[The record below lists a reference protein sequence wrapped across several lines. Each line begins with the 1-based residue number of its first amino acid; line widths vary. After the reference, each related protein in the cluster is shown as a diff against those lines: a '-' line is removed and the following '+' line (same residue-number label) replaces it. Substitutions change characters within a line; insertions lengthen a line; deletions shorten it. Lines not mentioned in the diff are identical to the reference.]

1 MAAAG
6 ADPILAA
13 LLFLYRELLEWEW
26 SWQWVFPNEIAGRTR
41 PREKK
46 AVECAGLSKPTSCH
60 TFRHG
65 GDCL

>member
-1 MAAAG
+1 MQRSFTKKVMAAAG
-6 ADPILAA
+6 ADPMVAA

-46 AVECAGLSKPTSCH
+46 AAT
-60 TFRHG
+60 T
-65 GDCL
+65 